1 LDLKLNF
8 TANLKHLEKNEHNQ
22 QQSKT
27 APNPI
32 KKLKANLNSPR
43 YKNTLH
49 QKIASKPQRL
59 RKNKPQLKLAK

>member
-22 QQSKT
+22 HQTKT

-43 YKNTLH
+43 YKNTL
-49 QKIASKPQRL
+49 ASKPQRL
-59 RKNKPQLKLAK
+59 QKNKNKPQLKLAK